1 MERLGT
7 EVETST
13 DFLFSSTIDPKSD
26 NFHKEASFSG
36 KDDIPMAGA
45 LNKTLKT
52 EVSKNP
58 FIRMFGE
65 DVADFSELEKLDD
78 KDLKGK
84 GGVFS
89 ISKGVQRV
97 GLKGQ
102 VFNSP
107 LAEANIIGRAMGTA
121 MRGIKPVVEIQFF
134 DYIWTAFL
142 CS

>member
-1 MERLGT
+1 MI
-7 EVETST
+7 
-13 DFLFSSTIDPKSD
+13 FLWHLLS
-26 NFHKEASFSG
+26 
-36 KDDIPMAGA
+36 
-45 LNKTLKT
+45 NKTLKT

-97 GLKGQ
+97 GYSGQ

-107 LAEANIIGRAMGTA
+107 LAEANIIGRAIGTGLKRYKA
-121 MRGIKPVVEIQFF
+121 CCRNSIF
-134 DYIWTAFL
+134 DYIWTAYMQLKNEMATSRYRSGGDYPVQWLLEFQL
-142 CS
+142 EAI